1 MTDGRRWNR
10 SIITSDPREAL
21 QIMDLSISRIDLI
34 IIVAYLLGIL
44 LIGVLSVR
52 WRRMTSEGYFLAG
65 RGLGWVM
72 IGAALFASNIS
83 TVHLVGLAASGYNE
97 GLVWGNFEWLATITL
112 ILLGLVFAP
121 FYFKS
126 RISTLPEFLEKRY
139 GPPAR
144 TMMAVIAVISAL
156 FVHIGMS
163 LYAGAVVFHAFFGIR
178 VVTSILLIS
187 IITAIY
193 TVLGGL
199 KAVVVTESVQ
209 TMILILGAV
218 VLTLIA
224 LGELPDHGV
233 TTLAELKAKL
243 KPGQLNMLHSK
254 QSLALLGEGG
264 FESGLTWYAC
274 LLGYPVLGLWYWC
287 SDQTIVQRVLGA
299 KSRHAAQMGP
309 IFAGFLKILPV
320 FILVFPGVIAYV
332 LFRDLIGT
340 NANQALPVM
349 ISQLVPVGLKGLMA
363 ATLLAALMS
372 TIAAALNSSA
382 TLVAVD
388 IIKRIK
394 PSTTDHQQIKFG
406 RIAAVVVMIL
416 AMGWSTQGD
425 KFSSIFEGINKI
437 AAAIAPPVAVVF
449 FFGVFSKR
457 GTGRAAIVTL
467 LSGLILGITA
477 FCLDFEPISGS
488 MYLTRGLH
496 MPFMMQAWWLFVICT
511 VIYFAVSYTSPVPP
525 AEVIGNY
532 TWESPISVISKGRFT
547 GIKDPR
553 LWAGM
558 LIFILVILYLIF

>member
-1 MTDGRRWNR
+1 
-10 SIITSDPREAL
+10 
-21 QIMDLSISRIDLI
+21 MDLNIDTIDLT
-34 IIVAYLLGIL
+34 IIVVYLIGIL
-44 LIGVLSVR
+44 LVGILSVR
-52 WRRMTSEGYFLAG
+52 LRKMTSEGYFLAG

-72 IGAALFASNIS
+72 VGAALFASNIS

-112 ILLGLVFAP
+112 IMLGLVFAP

-139 GPPAR
+139 GSTAR
-144 TMMAVIAVISAL
+144 TIMAFIAIIGAL

-163 LYAGAVVFHAFFGIR
+163 LYAGAVVFHAFFGIN
-178 VVTSILLIS
+178 VFTSILVIS
-187 IITAIY
+187 LITAIY

-209 TMILILGAV
+209 TIILILGAI
-218 VLTLIA
+218 VLTGFA
-224 LGELPDHGV
+224 LAALPDHGV
-233 TTLAELKAKL
+233 STLAELKAQL
-243 KPGQLNMLHSK
+243 KPGQLNMLHSRE
-254 QSLALLGEGG
+254 SLGLLGEGG

-299 KSRHAAQMGP
+299 KNKHSAQMGP

-332 LFRDLIGT
+332 LFQDLIGT
-340 NANQALPVM
+340 DANQALPVM
-349 ISQLVPVGLKGLMA
+349 IDQLLPTGLKGLMA

-388 IIKRIK
+388 IVKRLR
-394 PSTTDHQQIKFG
+394 PATSDRQQIKYG
-406 RIAAVVVMIL
+406 RIAAVVVMLL
-416 AMGWSTQGD
+416 AMAWSTQGD

-437 AAAIAPPVAVVF
+437 AAAIAPPVATVF
-449 FFGVFSKR
+449 LFGVFSKR
-457 GTGRAAIVTL
+457 GTNKAAIITL
-467 LSGLILGITA
+467 LSGFVLGIVA
-477 FCLDFEPISGS
+477 FCLDFEPLSGH
-488 MYLTRGLH
+488 MYLTRGLN

-511 VIYFAVSYTSPVPP
+511 AIYFVVSYSSPRPP
-525 AEVIGNY
+525 AEIITKY
-532 TWESPISVISKGRFT
+532 TWESPVSVL
-547 GIKDPR
+547 IKEEFQGGKDVR
-553 LWAGM
+553 LWAGI
-558 LIFILVILYLIF
+558 LLLILVVMYIIF